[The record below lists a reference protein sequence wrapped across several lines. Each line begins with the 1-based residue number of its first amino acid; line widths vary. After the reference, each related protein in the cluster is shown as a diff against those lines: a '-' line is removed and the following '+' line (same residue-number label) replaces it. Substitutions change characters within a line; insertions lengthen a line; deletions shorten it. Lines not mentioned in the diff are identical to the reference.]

1 MDTFSSD
8 AITNQT
14 GMVNA
19 NLGGLPRNI
28 EMPIEF
34 PRNAKFSSKHK
45 KKIKEISKAILK
57 LTKVLQKI
65 S

>member
-8 AITNQT
+8 AIVSQT
-14 GMVNA
+14 GMDHA
-19 NLGGLPRNI
+19 NLGGLSRNI
-28 EMPIEF
+28 KLPIEF
-34 PRNAKFSSKHK
+34 PKNAKFSSKHK

-57 LTKVLQKI
+57 LTEVLQKV